1 MKNTKHSAATAAL
14 QFLTL
19 HQATFELCPYP
30 YQEHGGTSNSSQA
43 LGVDEHI
50 VIKTLIMQ
58 DELARPLVVLM
69 HGDKKVSTKALARQA
84 KVKSIEPC
92 KIEVAQRHTGY
103 LVGGTSPFATK
114 KSMPVYVEESILAL
128 PEIYINGGQ
137 RGLLVRIAPQLVT
150 QLLSAIPVQCAID

>member
-1 MKNTKHSAATAAL
+1 MKEQNSSGATPAT
-14 QFLTL
+14 QFLK
-19 HQATFELCPYP
+19 QREASFVLCPYP
-30 YQEHGGTSNSSQA
+30 YQDQGGTAASSKA
-43 LGVDEHI
+43 LGVDEHV

-58 DELARPLVVLM
+58 DELARPLIVLM
-69 HGDKKVSTKALARQA
+69 HGDKKVSTKALARNA

-114 KSMPVYVEESILAL
+114 KLMPIYVEESILSL

-137 RGLLVRIAPQLVT
+137 RGLLVRIDPSLLT
-150 QLLSAIPVQCAID
+150 QLLQAIPVQCAID